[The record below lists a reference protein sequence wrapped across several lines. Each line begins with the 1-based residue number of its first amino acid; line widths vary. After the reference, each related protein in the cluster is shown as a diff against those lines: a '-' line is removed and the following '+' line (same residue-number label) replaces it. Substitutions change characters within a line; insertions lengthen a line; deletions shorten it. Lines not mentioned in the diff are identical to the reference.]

1 MKNFRV
7 IAGRLDRSNQFDET
21 TSPKTVGIIVFQQM
35 MAADLI
41 GSVETFSRATISV
54 KDGPEHRCYQVL
66 TIGVSADPTVTESGI
81 VVKPQL
87 DINNASPLD
96 TLIVPGGNGIHNARL
111 SKKIAQWLTRRA
123 PVTRRIVALGSG
135 IYPLAAAGLLDGRHV
150 TTHWRLAKN
159 VAERF
164 PKLQVTSNR
173 LFVRDGPFYT
183 CAGAATALDLS
194 LSLIEEDYG
203 RQLALKLAQELLVHV
218 KRSGEQ
224 KQYSEALQ
232 FQVQSCDRFADISTW
247 ILCNLSGDLSVEAL
261 ARRASMSLRNFTRL
275 FKATFGK
282 APAEFVTRIRITEAR
297 RRLEVPRNN
306 IESVATS
313 VGFRSEDAFSRA
325 FRREVGCRPS
335 TYRERLGVVTPAD
348 FQTSRKTVVMARSLG
363 HA

>member
-66 TIGVSADPTVTESGI
+66 TIGVSADPSVTESGI

-224 KQYSEALQ
+224 KQVLRGITVSG
-232 FQVQSCDRFADISTW
+232 S
-247 ILCNLSGDLSVEAL
+247 ILRPLRGHIHLDL
-261 ARRASMSLRNFTRL
+261 M
-275 FKATFGK
+275 
-282 APAEFVTRIRITEAR
+282 
-297 RRLEVPRNN
+297 
-306 IESVATS
+306 
-313 VGFRSEDAFSRA
+313 
-325 FRREVGCRPS
+325 
-335 TYRERLGVVTPAD
+335 
-348 FQTSRKTVVMARSLG
+348 
-363 HA
+363 